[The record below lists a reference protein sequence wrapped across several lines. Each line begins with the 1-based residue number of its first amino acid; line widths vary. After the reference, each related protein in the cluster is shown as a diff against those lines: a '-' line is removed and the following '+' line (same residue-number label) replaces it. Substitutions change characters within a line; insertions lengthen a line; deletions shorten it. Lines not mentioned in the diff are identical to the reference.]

1 MRMVNTKLRKGYAGC
16 RDREDENGCACAG
29 LCPDSQVGDRDEH
42 EDEQGY
48 RAADEAIAVRLN
60 PSASTRLIAAAT
72 RSPDDARPRC
82 VRR

>member
-1 MRMVNTKLRKGYAGC
+1 MPVIVTARTRMDVRTPVSAQTRRRAIMTSMKM
-16 RDREDENGCACAG
+16 
-29 LCPDSQVGDRDEH
+29 S
-42 EDEQGY
+42 
-48 RAADEAIAVRLN
+48 RAAALPMEAIAVRLN